1 MPQERFSLLQTETT
15 VIEREF
21 MKGYTST
28 GVILHGLFFVHEK
41 LCPVNTKIISMKR
54 RNDDERNDYRKWKI
68 RLCSR

>member
-28 GVILHGLFFVHEK
+28 GVILHGLFLIHRK
-41 LCPVNTKIISMKR
+41 IHPVNQNPPGDAPGEHKIF
-54 RNDDERNDYRKWKI
+54 DEKEEI
-68 RLCSR
+68 